1 MNKIFFA
8 AMIMIISLTA
18 FAQDI
23 KKAPSFRLESVK
35 GECIELDSLTQKGP
49 VLINFWASWC
59 KPCKDELP
67 DIYKIKKEF
76 EKKGLQVIT
85 ITVDKPAAVRKAVSF
100 LKTKG
105 LELELLKDSDM
116 KVFKTYGGS
125 NAVPFTFLINTSG
138 DIVFSKRSH
147 TDYSELSKE
156 INKIIE

>member
-1 MNKIFFA
+1 MKKFA
-8 AMIMIISLTA
+8 TLILLLISILLNA
-18 FAQDI
+18 EDI
-23 KKAPSFRLESVK
+23 KKAPSFRLESVT
-35 GECIELDSLTQKGP
+35 GECVELDSLTQNGP

-67 DIYKIKKEF
+67 DIYKIKKEY
-76 EKKGLQVIT
+76 EPKGLQVIT

-125 NAVPFTFLINTSG
+125 NTVPFSFLVNSSG
-138 DIVFSKRSH
+138 EIVFSKRSH

>member
-1 MNKIFFA
+1 VIL
-8 AMIMIISLTA
+8 ILISIA
-18 FAQDI
+18 VFAQDL
-23 KKAPSFRLESVK
+23 KKAPSFRLESVT
-35 GECIELDSLTQKGP
+35 GECVELDSLTQKGP

-67 DIYKIKKEF
+67 DIYKIKTEF
-76 EKKGLQVIT
+76 EPKGLQVIT
-85 ITVDKPAAVRKAVSF
+85 ITVDKPSAVRKAASF

-125 NAVPFTFLINTSG
+125 NTVPFSFLINSSG
-138 DIVFSKRSH
+138 EIVFSKRSH
-147 TDYSELSKE
+147 TDYNELSKE

>member
-1 MNKIFFA
+1 MKNFCSVIL
-8 AMIMIISLTA
+8 IIISFSV
-18 FAQDI
+18 FAQDL
-23 KKAPSFRLESVK
+23 KKAPSFRLESVT
-35 GECIELDSLTQKGP
+35 GECVELDSLTQNGP

-67 DIYKIKKEF
+67 DIHKIKKEY
-76 EKKGLQVIT
+76 EPKGLQVIT

-125 NAVPFTFLINTSG
+125 NTVPFSFLINSSG
-138 DIVFSKRSH
+138 EIVFSKRSH